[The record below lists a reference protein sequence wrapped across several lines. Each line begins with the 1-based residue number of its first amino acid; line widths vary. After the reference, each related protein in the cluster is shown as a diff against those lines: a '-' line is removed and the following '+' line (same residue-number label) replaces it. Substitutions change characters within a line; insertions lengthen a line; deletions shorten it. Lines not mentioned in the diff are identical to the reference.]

1 MSSQMTLLISIQTI
15 WDVIKHASYFKQN
28 ETKKDTCSIKKNLH
42 FSNKFHITLSF
53 AFFQGKNML
62 YIVNELQTY
71 AMADSRWTI
80 RRLFAT
86 TSMMLTFWICV
97 TFRICIKMFF
107 ERLNA
112 KYHYRYIYI
121 YSKILFCR
129 WVNWLEATS
138 FYIKCWHPV
147 MFIHSK
153 CLFALYWKDPRS
165 CDWGYFMC

>member
-1 MSSQMTLLISIQTI
+1 MSSQMTLLILIQTI
-15 WDVIKHASYFKQN
+15 WDVINHASYFKQN
-28 ETKKDTCSIKKNLH
+28 ETKKDTCSIKKDLH
-42 FSNKFHITLSF
+42 FSKKFHITLSF
-53 AFFQGKNML
+53 AFIQGKNML

-80 RRLFAT
+80 RCLFAT

-138 FYIKCWHPV
+138 FYIKFWHPV

-153 CLFALYWKDPRS
+153 CLFELY
-165 CDWGYFMC
+165 

>member
-1 MSSQMTLLISIQTI
+1 MSSQMTLLILIQTI
-15 WDVIKHASYFKQN
+15 WDIIKHASYFKQN
-28 ETKKDTCSIKKNLH
+28 ETKKDTCSIKKDSH
-42 FSNKFHITLSF
+42 FSKKFHITLSF
-53 AFFQGKNML
+53 AFFQGKSML

-112 KYHYRYIYI
+112 KYQYRYIYI

-138 FYIKCWHPV
+138 FYIKFWHPV

-153 CLFALYWKDPRS
+153 CLFELY
-165 CDWGYFMC
+165 